1 MERELERQKVELEDN
16 DFQLR
21 VRKKENEQLKEDMLV
36 SDERLKKAQ
45 QEQER
50 LAVVNNDLEMAI
62 LQCKSKAEEDISRFT
77 KLESRIEELEQE
89 LAQSLNVNQE
99 REEEAAA
106 LRSTIETRD
115 LALAD
120 LMERCSCQEQSITEL
135 KQKL

>member
-1 MERELERQKVELEDN
+1 
-16 DFQLR
+16 
-21 VRKKENEQLKEDMLV
+21 MLV
-36 SDERLKKAQ
+36 SDERLKKAE
-45 QEQER
+45 QEQGR

-62 LQCKSKAEEDISRFT
+62 LQCKSKAEEDVGRFT

-99 REEEAAA
+99 REEEATA

-120 LMERCSCQEQSITEL
+120 LMERCSCQEQSVAEL